1 MNENKSLAI
10 IYGSVV
16 GKIYGSNQN
25 FLTIYHT
32 LCSTYIASYLGFV
45 FLVETS
51 VLLPANDV
59 GAFACAFI

>member
-1 MNENKSLAI
+1 MNDNKYLAI

-16 GKIYGSNQN
+16 GNNEN
-25 FLTIYHT
+25 FLSIDHT

-51 VLLPANDV
+51 VVLPANNIE
-59 GAFACAFI
+59 AFACDFI